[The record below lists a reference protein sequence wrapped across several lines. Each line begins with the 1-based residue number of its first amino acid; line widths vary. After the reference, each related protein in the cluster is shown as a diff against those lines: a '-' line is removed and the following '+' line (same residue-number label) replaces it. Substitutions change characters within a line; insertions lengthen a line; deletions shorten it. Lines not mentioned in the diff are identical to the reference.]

1 MDCFTLCVRSFE
13 VLFSFSKLRG
23 RRPRQSIPRLVYYR
37 NHERSNVIHFTSSG
51 IWTASHFVFAVSR
64 SYFLFRNCEAAGRG
78 NPFPVW
84 YIIEIT
90 NEVTRSISRRLVY
103 ELLHT
108 SCSQFRGLIF
118 FSPSDTKDCF
128 TFYVCSFKIMYLRA
142 VKRRRGRKRKRFIF
156 SFLPA
161 FLRFQI
167 IPTNQ

>member
-1 MDCFTLCVRSFE
+1 MDCFTLRVRSFE

-37 NHERSNVIHFTSSG
+37 NHERSDAIYFMRSDTVDCFTLRVRSFEC
-51 IWTASHFVFAVSR
+51 FVF
-64 SYFLFRNCEAAGRG
+64 FF
-78 NPFPVW
+78 
-84 YIIEIT
+84 EIT
-90 NEVTRSISRRLVY
+90 NEVTRFISRRLVY
-103 ELLHT
+103 GLLHT
-108 SCSQFRGLIF
+108 SRSQFRGFIF
-118 FSPSDTKDCF
+118 FSPSDTKGCF

-142 VKRRRGRKRKRFIF
+142 VKRRRGRKRKRLIF